1 MSGLVLGGMF
11 LVAPVGRGLA
21 GEGPA
26 VLGRSLALPT
36 VVCGGADIGGAL
48 RDGKERCRGFDWA
61 EFEAERGIAG

>member
-1 MSGLVLGGMF
+1 MVLGC
-11 LVAPVGRGLA
+11 PVGRGLA

-36 VVCGGADIGGAL
+36 VVWAGAAIGGAL

-61 EFEAERGIAG
+61 GVEAERWIAG